1 MGEAEMFPLFIAIM
15 ATSKLNAVNTLL
27 AIIGEAPV
35 NSLNPPLTGDAS
47 LADQVLDEVSREVQG
62 AGWSWNTMLYDSIP
76 LDASTGQS
84 QLPSNTLAVRFNPI
98 SYPSQR
104 FVLRGLRLF
113 DRVKNTYDLRSSLGV
128 ALTGNNSNLVAEIVE
143 ELDWNSIPETGRRYI
158 TIRAG
163 RIFANRA
170 VTSASIESYT
180 AEDEQNALQILKRT
194 EDMAQNYNFI
204 SGPDDMYGARVIT
217 NFGPDIL
224 SR

>member
-1 MGEAEMFPLFIAIM
+1 M

-128 ALTGNNSNLVAEIVE
+128 ALTGNSSNLVAEIIE
-143 ELDWNSIPETGRRYI
+143 ELDWDSIPETGKRYI

-180 AEDEQNALQILKRT
+180 AEDEQNALQTLKRT

-204 SGPDDMYGARVIT
+204 SGPDDMYGGRVVT

>member
-1 MGEAEMFPLFIAIM
+1 M
-15 ATSKLNAVNTLL
+15 ATSKLSAVNTLL

-35 NSLNPPLTGDAS
+35 NSLNAPLTGDAS
-47 LADQVLDEVSREVQG
+47 LAERTLDEVSREVQG

-84 QLPSNTLAVRFNPI
+84 QLPSNTLAVRFNPLT
-98 SYPSQR
+98 YPSQR

-113 DRVKNTYDLRSSLGV
+113 DRIRNSYNLRGSFGV
-128 ALTGNNSNLVAEIVE
+128 AVIGNTSDLVAEIVE
-143 ELDWNSIPETGRRYI
+143 ELDWDSIPETGRRYI
-158 TIRAG
+158 MIRAG
-163 RIFANRA
+163 RMFANRA
-170 VTSASIESYT
+170 VTSASLEAYT
-180 AEDEQNALQILKRT
+180 GEDEERALQILKRT

-204 SGPDDMYGARVIT
+204 SGPDDMYGGRVIT

>member
-1 MGEAEMFPLFIAIM
+1 M
-15 ATSKLNAVNTLL
+15 ATSKLSAVNTLL

-35 NSLNPPLTGDAS
+35 NSLNAPLTGDAS
-47 LADQVLDEVSREVQG
+47 LAERTLDEVSREVQG

-84 QLPSNTLAVRFNPI
+84 QLPGNTLAVRFNPV

-104 FVLRGLRLF
+104 FVLRGVRLF
-113 DRVKNTYDLRSSLGV
+113 DRVRNSYDLRGSLGISV
-128 ALTGNNSNLVAEIVE
+128 TGGSSDLVAEVIE
-143 ELDWNSIPETGRRYI
+143 ELDWDSIPETGRRYI
-158 TIRAG
+158 MIRAG
-163 RIFANRA
+163 RMFANRA
-170 VTSASIESYT
+170 VTSASLEAYT
-180 AEDEQNALQILKRT
+180 GEDEERALQILKRT

-204 SGPDDMYGARVIT
+204 SGPDDMYGGRVIT

>member
-1 MGEAEMFPLFIAIM
+1 M
-15 ATSKLNAVNTLL
+15 ATSKLTAVNTLL

-35 NSLNPPLTGDAS
+35 NSLNAPLTGDAS
-47 LADQVLDEVSREVQG
+47 LAERTLDEASREVQG

-84 QLPSNTLAVRFNPI
+84 QLPSNTLAVRFNPLT
-98 SYPSQR
+98 YPSQR
-104 FVLRGLRLF
+104 FVLRGIRLF
-113 DRVKNTYDLRSSLGV
+113 DRIRNSYDLRGSFGV
-128 ALTGNNSNLVAEIVE
+128 SVIGNTSDLVAEIVE
-143 ELDWNSIPETGRRYI
+143 ELDWDSIPETGRRYI

-163 RIFANRA
+163 RMFANRA
-170 VTSASIESYT
+170 VTSASLETYT
-180 AEDEQNALQILKRT
+180 AEDEERALQILKRT

-204 SGPDDMYGARVIT
+204 SGPDDMYGGRVVT

>member
-1 MGEAEMFPLFIAIM
+1 M

-84 QLPSNTLAVRFNPI
+84 QLPGNTLAVRFNPI

-128 ALTGNNSNLVAEIVE
+128 ALTGNSSNIVAEIVE
-143 ELDWNSIPETGRRYI
+143 ELDWDSIPETGKRYI

-180 AEDEQNALQILKRT
+180 AEDEQNALQTLKRT

-204 SGPDDMYGARVIT
+204 SGPDDMYGGRVVT

>member
-1 MGEAEMFPLFIAIM
+1 M

-35 NSLNPPLTGDAS
+35 NSLNPPLTGDVS

-84 QLPSNTLAVRFNPI
+84 QLPSNTLAVRFNPL

-113 DRVKNTYDLRSSLGV
+113 DRVKNTYDLRTSLGV
-128 ALTGNNSNLVAEIVE
+128 GMTGNTSDLVAEIVE
-143 ELDWNSIPETGRRYI
+143 ELPWDSIPETGRRYI
-158 TIRAG
+158 MIRAG

-180 AEDEQNALQILKRT
+180 AEDEEKALQTLKRT
-194 EDMAQNYNFI
+194 EDMAQNYNYI
-204 SGPDDMYGARVIT
+204 SGPDDMYGGRVIT

>member
-1 MGEAEMFPLFIAIM
+1 M

-35 NSLNPPLTGDAS
+35 NSLNPPLTGDTN

-128 ALTGNNSNLVAEIVE
+128 ALTGNSSNIVAEIVE
-143 ELDWNSIPETGRRYI
+143 ELDWDSIPETGKRYI

-180 AEDEQNALQILKRT
+180 AEDEQNALQTLKRT

-204 SGPDDMYGARVIT
+204 SGPDDMYGGRVVT